1 MKLVLQLLGVSAV
14 SWLLTLWFNIMDFS
28 ISPVVEGW
36 LVVSLTVIYAQLTD
50 RVYFDNWLQYVLK
63 KGTFAVVSAV
73 IYAVFKDFDP
83 IEVEQALQNIA
94 GFAITGGLL
103 FAGYLVVST
112 SSLK

>member
-28 ISPVVEGW
+28 VAPIIEGW

-50 RVYFDNWLQYVLK
+50 RVYFANWLQYVLK
-63 KGTFAVVSAV
+63 KGSFAVVSAV
-73 IYAVFKDFDP
+73 IYVAFKDFDP
-83 IEVEQALQNIA
+83 TLIGQALQKVS
-94 GFAITGGLL
+94 GFILTGGLL
-103 FAGYLVVST
+103 FVGYLVVST

>member
-14 SWLLTLWFNIMDFS
+14 SWLLTLWFNIMDYS
-28 ISPVVEGW
+28 LAPVVEGW

-50 RVYFDNWLQYVLK
+50 RVYFDNWLQYVLR

-73 IYAVFKDFDP
+73 IYAIFKDFDP
-83 IEVEQALQNIA
+83 IGIEQALQDVA
-94 GFAITGGLL
+94 GFILTGGLL
-103 FAGYLVVST
+103 FVGYLVVST

>member
-28 ISPVVEGW
+28 IAPVVEGW
-36 LVVSLTVIYAQLTD
+36 LVVVLAVLYSQLTD
-50 RVYFDNWLQYVLK
+50 RVYFDSWLQYVLK

-73 IYAVFKDFDP
+73 IYVLFKDFDP
-83 IEVEQALQNIA
+83 IGVEEALQEVL

-103 FAGYLVVST
+103 LLGYIVVS
-112 SSLK
+112 SSTLN